1 MFSGHLHGAIW
12 VDFKEFLKDE
22 RNAGFEGL
30 EEVFEKIH
38 NELRLTD
45 EETSLVTRFADKFI
59 SVSLEDPE
67 TVDIVKQVNIHHHT
81 RSCRKFGNTSC
92 RFHYPQFPFDET
104 LLAIPAKVRMENV
117 EARKQM
123 MKEVKAILK
132 VVKTFL
138 ENEEEMKELI
148 AKYPNVSPRAKVLAL
163 LMKSGLEEHLIKA
176 KKIKKGQYTEM
187 YWYYREALKIS
198 EHGYQIVHKRSIEET
213 WVNRYNPEFIKA
225 WNANCDLSLTL
236 DHYAIVTY
244 ICNYIS
250 KDESGTMEFIKRA
263 LKDKEN
269 GPMKEKLQTVRNV
282 FQTHR
287 QIGEAE
293 AIYRIMKS
301 FHLSGSNITTHFVHC
316 GFRELKSRMLK
327 EI

>member
-45 EETSLVTRFADKFI
+45 EEASLVTRFADKFI

-67 TVDIVKQVNIHHHT
+67 TVDIVKLVNIHHHT

-104 LLAIPAKVRMENV
+104 LLAIPAKVIMENV
-117 EARKQM
+117 ESRKQM

-138 ENEEEMKELI
+138 ENEEAMNELI
-148 AKYPNVSPRAKVLAL
+148 TKYAKVSPRACWP
-163 LMKSGLEEHLIKA
+163 S
-176 KKIKKGQYTEM
+176 
-187 YWYYREALKIS
+187 S
-198 EHGYQIVHKRSIEET
+198 
-213 WVNRYNPEFIKA
+213 
-225 WNANCDLSLTL
+225 
-236 DHYAIVTY
+236 
-244 ICNYIS
+244 
-250 KDESGTMEFIKRA
+250 
-263 LKDKEN
+263 
-269 GPMKEKLQTVRNV
+269 
-282 FQTHR
+282 
-287 QIGEAE
+287 
-293 AIYRIMKS
+293 
-301 FHLSGSNITTHFVHC
+301 
-316 GFRELKSRMLK
+316 
-327 EI
+327 